1 MKRVLVTGSNGL
13 LGQSLVKFFSKE
25 YEVFGASKGT
35 VDHELD
41 SGIPYYMVDL
51 AHRGQTLNL
60 IEEVKPDVII
70 NAGAFTAVDA
80 CETER
85 ELCWNSN
92 VKAVE
97 NIIEASARF
106 NPALVQI
113 STDYVFDGT
122 NGPYK
127 ESDVPNPRGVYA
139 RSKFAAENIIKS
151 CSLEYMIVRTQVLY
165 GVDNR
170 GRLNFASWVID
181 QLAHE
186 KEIRVVG
193 DQVGNPTFTDDVCE
207 GISRLLKGNDF
218 GVFHISGS
226 EIVSRYQFALKI
238 AEIFE
243 LDDSLIQKIST
254 EELHQHAP
262 RPMNS
267 SFVLDKLVNRTGWE
281 PHDINSGLM
290 LYKSKI
296 EEEYG
301 RS

>member
-13 LGQSLVKFFSKE
+13 LGQSLLKTFSKN
-25 YEVFGASKGT
+25 YEVFGASKGSAEHGSRSD
-35 VDHELD
+35 VAYHE
-41 SGIPYYMVDL
+41 VDL
-51 AHRGQTLNL
+51 THRGQTNSL
-60 IEEVKPDVII
+60 IEEIKPDVII

-80 CETER
+80 CEAER

-97 NIIEASARF
+97 NIIEGSARL
-106 NPALVQI
+106 NPILVQI

-139 RSKFAAENIIKS
+139 RSKYAAENIIKS
-151 CSLEYMIVRTQVLY
+151 GSLEYMIVRTQVLY

-170 GRLNFASWVID
+170 GRHNFVSWVID
-181 QLAHE
+181 QLTRG

-193 DQVGNPTFTDDVCE
+193 DQIGNPTITDDVSE
-207 GISRLLKGNDF
+207 GIARLLKGNDY
-218 GVFHISGS
+218 GIFHISGS

-243 LDDSLIQKIST
+243 LDNSLIKKIST
-254 EELHQHAP
+254 EELQQHAP

-267 SFVLDKLVNRTGWE
+267 SFILDKLVNRTGWE
-281 PHDINSGLM
+281 PHDVKSGLM
-290 LYKSKI
+290 LYKTKI
-296 EEEYG
+296 EEEHG